1 MQQGIGFIGLG
12 RMGGWMAA
20 NLVQAG
26 LQLSVYDVNPAARQ
40 ILREQGAGESTSPAD
55 VARKCKTIIMCLPD
69 THTIDTVVW
78 GEKGIVSGWAP
89 SQPAHQGPAN
99 DCFLIDCGTSD
110 YQWTLAFDAELAKL
124 GISFADAPVTGLE
137 KRAREGSLTI
147 MFGGPQI
154 LLDRARPV
162 LEIMG
167 NRILHMGA
175 VGSGQLTKLV
185 NNLLYNANLAAMAE
199 ILPMAIKLGLDPE
212 QVTRVVNSG
221 SGRSFASETFLPQIL
236 EGEFYNSYSLNNA
249 YKDMAGAMRI
259 AAEQKTPLPMVST
272 AMATYQMALRQGLG
286 EQDKG
291 AMIKVFEKLLQV
303 RFRKS
308 ESA

>member
-1 MQQGIGFIGLG
+1 MSDKRKKIKESQLQGFKYFKAISTMLES
-12 RMGGWMAA
+12 
-20 NLVQAG
+20 LHDAG
-26 LQLSVYDVNPAARQ
+26 CERDIA
-40 ILREQGAGESTSPAD
+40 
-55 VARKCKTIIMCLPD
+55 
-69 THTIDTVVW
+69 
-78 GEKGIVSGWAP
+78 
-89 SQPAHQGPAN
+89 
-99 DCFLIDCGTSD
+99 
-110 YQWTLAFDAELAKL
+110 
-124 GISFADAPVTGLE
+124 
-137 KRAREGSLTI
+137 
-147 MFGGPQI
+147 
-154 LLDRARPV
+154 
-162 LEIMG
+162 G